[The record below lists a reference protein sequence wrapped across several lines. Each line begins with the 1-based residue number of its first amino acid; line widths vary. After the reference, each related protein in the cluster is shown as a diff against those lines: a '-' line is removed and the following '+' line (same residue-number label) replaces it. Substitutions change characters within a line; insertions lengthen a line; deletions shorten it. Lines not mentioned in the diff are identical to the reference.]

1 MGMLSSLY
9 RYATIVYVGG
19 GFGADGIHNVLEAA
33 VYGKP
38 IVIGPIYDKFL
49 EAVELIAQKGLVSV
63 TSAIELEEKL
73 RLLLNDGDISAR
85 TGAKAQHF
93 TRSGGGAAERVI
105 QIIQENRLLIR

>member
-1 MGMLSSLY
+1 
-9 RYATIVYVGG
+9 
-19 GFGADGIHNVLEAA
+19 
-33 VYGKP
+33 
-38 IVIGPIYDKFL
+38 
-49 EAVELIAQKGLVSV
+49 VSV